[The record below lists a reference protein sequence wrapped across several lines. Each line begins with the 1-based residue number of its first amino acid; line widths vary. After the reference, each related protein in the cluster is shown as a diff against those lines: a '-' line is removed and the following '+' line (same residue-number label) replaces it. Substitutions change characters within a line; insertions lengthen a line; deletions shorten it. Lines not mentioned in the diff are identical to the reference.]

1 MFNTVIPNTPAQ
13 VNAAVNTVATVT
25 AVNNVVLNN
34 KSTASVSDQVFQILE
49 SVANERVQWEDNAYR
64 ASNQALYAILQK
76 CYALDWE
83 ISNTKTGVKAMREGI
98 NAYASKLG
106 FKFKDSTP
114 VINRIVQ
121 CVFGNVHKTRIST
134 YSLVLREAKKANVG
148 ISDIPSFIENAGG
161 IQEIRTSKSPSFKTT
176 KQKVEIASANVFTEV
191 LAVVNSPEL
200 VKLADSNYAE
210 TECVLLA
217 TQQADGTF
225 VINAVVRG
233 KAALNAALTTY
244 YSEASATLKDEAAKA
259 EAANDSEYRQDLI
272 SKILGQL

>member
-1 MFNTVIPNTPAQ
+1 MNDTVIQNASAQ

-25 AVNNVVLNN
+25 AANNVVSNN
-34 KSTASVSDQVFQILE
+34 KTSVGAAGQVFQILE

-83 ISNTKTGVKAMREGI
+83 ISNTTVGAKAMREGI
-98 NAYASKLG
+98 NKFASKLG

-134 YSLVLREAKKANVG
+134 YSLALREAKKANVS
-148 ISDIPSFIENAGG
+148 ISNIPSFIENAGG
-161 IQEIRTSKSPSFKTT
+161 VQEMRASKSASFKTV
-176 KQKVEIASANVFTEV
+176 KQKVDIASANVFTEV
-191 LAVVNSPEL
+191 LGVANSPEL
-200 VKLADSNYAE
+200 IKLADSKYAE

-233 KAALNAALTTY
+233 KAAINAALTTY
-244 YSEASATLKDEAAKA
+244 YSESSAELKDQAAKA